1 MAESARTPHPFAF
14 SFRVVDAGCL
24 TSSSGGRTGR
34 RTSSPPQF
42 GQMPFRRVSEQS
54 AQNVHS

>member
-1 MAESARTPHPFAF
+1 MPDQLVGRPDRTAHE
-14 SFRVVDAGCL
+14 
-24 TSSSGGRTGR
+24 
-34 RTSSPPQF
+34 SPPQF